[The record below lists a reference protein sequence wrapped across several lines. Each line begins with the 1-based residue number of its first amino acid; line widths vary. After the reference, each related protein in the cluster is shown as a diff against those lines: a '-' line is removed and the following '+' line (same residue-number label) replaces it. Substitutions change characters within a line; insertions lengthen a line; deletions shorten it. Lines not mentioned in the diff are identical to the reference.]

1 MLMKKLFFLFMMLAM
16 GIYAQAQQ
24 LDVCTKPYGEDG
36 SEITIIKPTVA
47 NFLQLLSMTEDQFK
61 AVMEAN
67 KYSTQMPRGNFIS
80 YWNGSPDNFQ
90 YAKCVNSF
98 LYNKETKEVHFAV
111 GNDMIYPQGSLM
123 QLYRDLQPYRKE
135 GAENAQPGLPTP
147 PNAQPGMPTPPNAQ
161 SGMPIPPNAAPGAGF
176 GQGARPGAA
185 PGRNRMGRGR
195 GGFGRGGFGRARTD
209 TFEVKNDDGTIYTFT
224 IAANPRFFYI
234 TASKK
239 EAAK

>member
-1 MLMKKLFFLFMMLAM
+1 MKKLFFLFMMLAM

-24 LDVCTKPYGEDG
+24 LDVCTKPYGEEG
-36 SEITIIKPTVA
+36 SEITVIKPTVA

-61 AVMEAN
+61 VVMEAY
-67 KYSTQMPRGNFIS
+67 KYSTQMPRGNVVA

-98 LYNKETKEVHFAV
+98 SYNKDNKAVHFVV
-111 GNDMIYPQGSLM
+111 GNDMIYPQGSIM
-123 QLYRDLQPYRKE
+123 ALYRELQPYRKE
-135 GAENAQPGLPTP
+135 GAENAR
-147 PNAQPGMPTPPNAQ
+147 PGMPA
-161 SGMPIPPNAAPGAGF
+161 PPNAAPGAGF
-176 GQGARPGAA
+176 GPGARPDAT

-224 IAANPRFFYI
+224 ITANPRIFYI

-239 EAAK
+239 TE